1 MKTLKNKKTIAG
13 IVSVLIA
20 LLVAIYQNGG
30 LDGII
35 VNVPGSDPIEIEV
48 PEACEGCEED
58 CECHIDDGDCNCG
71 DGCSCPAC
79 I

>member
-20 LLVAIYQNGG
+20 LLIAIYQNGG

-48 PEACEGCEED
+48 PEACEECEED
-58 CECHIDDGDCNCG
+58 CECDIEEGVAACDV
-71 DGCSCPAC
+71 GCSCPAC
-79 I
+79 V